1 MRVAVVAVSE
11 ACDCTGDCFC
21 FEIEAMDVQDQKTQ
35 VTAFI
40 KKVSEVGCLITLC
53 SFTQDS
59 DLVKL
64 LDHMKVNYIKIDGS
78 LVCNILRDEEDFR
91 EVIAINKLAHERG
104 IKTIAELVETD
115 DIVAKL
121 NEIGEYRMGAWSMK
135 S

>member
-1 MRVAVVAVSE
+1 MNVPASSL
-11 ACDCTGDCFC
+11 C

-35 VTAFI
+35 VAAFT

-64 LDHMKVNYIKIDGS
+64 LDHMKVNYIKIDGR
-78 LVCNILRDEEDFR
+78 LVCNILREEEDFK
-91 EVIAINKLAHERG
+91 EVLAINKLAHERG

-121 NEIGEYRMGAWSMK
+121 NEIGVDYIQGFGVAKVQPFEELNSL
-135 S
+135 